1 MLSER
6 VMKLKSTLAIIRTR
20 KSFSLNP
27 EDSRVLSSAR
37 TLPKVTC
44 YWAQSMRNKE
54 NYQSK

>member
-6 VMKLKSTLAIIRTR
+6 VTKIKHTFTFIRTR

-37 TLPKVTC
+37 TSPKVTC
-44 YWAQSMRNKE
+44 QWAQVAE
-54 NYQSK
+54 NYGELPE